1 MVKKLKPLLV
11 QQTLVEQGLELF
23 TPSEFVRAFG
33 VSPRAARGFIND
45 HSQDEKS
52 LFMKLRNGLYALR
65 THLPSEYVI
74 ANKLYTP
81 SYISLETA
89 LSYYGVIPETVYAIT
104 SVTTK
109 ITREFETPWLVF
121 AYHKIKK
128 SAYTGYAQIKEQS
141 KVVLMAEPEKALVD
155 YLYFVDLKHKGLN
168 DRLELKELSRKKVEA
183 YAKLFGRK
191 SLLEL
196 VNQVYVDS
204 KKPRVIH

>member
-11 QQTLVEQGLELF
+11 QQTLIEQGLELF
-23 TPSEFVRAFG
+23 TPSEFVRAFS
-33 VSPRAARGFIND
+33 VSLRAARGFIND
-45 HSQDEKS
+45 HAQGEKS

-65 THLPSEYVI
+65 THLPPEYAI

-89 LSYYGVIPETVYAIT
+89 LSHYGVIPETVYTIT

-109 ITREFETPWLVF
+109 ITREFETPWLIF

-128 SAYTGYAQIKEQS
+128 SAYTGYTQIKQEGR
-141 KVVLMAEPEKALVD
+141 VVLIAEPEKALAD
-155 YLYFVDLKHKGLN
+155 YLYFVDLKRKSLN
-168 DRLELKELSRKKVEA
+168 DRLELKKLSRKKVDG

-191 SLLEL
+191 NLLEL
-196 VNQVYVDS
+196 VNKVYADS

>member
-1 MVKKLKPLLV
+1 MKLK
-11 QQTLVEQGLELF
+11 
-23 TPSEFVRAFG
+23 
-33 VSPRAARGFIND
+33 
-45 HSQDEKS
+45 
-52 LFMKLRNGLYALR
+52 NGLYVLR
-65 THLPSEYVI
+65 THLPPSYVV

-89 LSYYGVIPETVYAIT
+89 LSHYGVIPETVYTMT

-109 ITREFETPWLVF
+109 ITREFETPWLMF

-128 SAYTGYAQIKEQS
+128 SAYTGYTQIKEQD
-141 KVVLMAEPEKALVD
+141 KVILIAEPEKALAD
-155 YLYFVDLKHKGLN
+155 YLYFVDLKRKSLN
-168 DRLELKELSRKKVEA
+168 DRLDLRKLSRKKVEN

-196 VNQVYVDS
+196 VNQVYANS